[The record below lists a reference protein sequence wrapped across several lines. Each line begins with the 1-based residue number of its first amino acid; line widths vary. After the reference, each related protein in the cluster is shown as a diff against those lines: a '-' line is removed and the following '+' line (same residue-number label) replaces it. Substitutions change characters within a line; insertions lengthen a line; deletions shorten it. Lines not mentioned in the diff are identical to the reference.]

1 LIACKSC
8 RHHANLVNFIT
19 SAVCTEI
26 KVAKSELKMLKEKQQ
41 HSDSLKK
48 RSKCNHWIEDMESKL
63 ALLNEIR
70 IK

>member
-1 LIACKSC
+1 VSVDKASEVHCFIA
-8 RHHANLVNFIT
+8 

-26 KVAKSELKMLKEKQQ
+26 KVAKLELKMLKEKQRR
-41 HSDSLKK
+41 SDSLKK
-48 RSKCNHWIEDMESKL
+48 RSKCDYRIQDMESKL